1 MAVMIGTTHFINA
14 VVQRRDLVRVPA
26 IHIGL
31 PASASLEPMVDWP
44 RDLRVVVDPLIFM
57 VEGGHETDGR
67 PFMPLDK
74 KAVRAAASKIRDS
87 GIQAVGISSMFL
99 PLTAKQEIRAAELVS
114 AIRPQANEWVAPR
127 ATLATRYTVFRAR
140 LTRWCRLAVCAHC
153 FACPTCCR

>member
-57 VEGGHETDGR
+57 VEGAMRLMDA
-67 PFMPLDK
+67 PLCRWIK
-74 KAVRAAASKIRDS
+74 KRCVRRHRK
-87 GIQAVGISSMFL
+87 
-99 PLTAKQEIRAAELVS
+99 S
-114 AIRPQANEWVAPR
+114 AIRVSKRSA
-127 ATLATRYTVFRAR
+127 FRR
-140 LTRWCRLAVCAHC
+140 C
-153 FACPTCCR
+153 FCH